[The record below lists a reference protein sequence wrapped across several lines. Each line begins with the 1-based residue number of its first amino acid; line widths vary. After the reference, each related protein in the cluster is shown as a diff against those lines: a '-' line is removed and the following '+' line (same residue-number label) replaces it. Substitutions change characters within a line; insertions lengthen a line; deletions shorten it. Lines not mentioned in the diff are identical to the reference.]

1 MFMSKHSNSM
11 QKSMRKQAKETARLV
26 AEMKNIKQTQKK
38 QEDLLKEVLLIVK
51 HMSQGSDKGED
62 EDTRERTE
70 KVEKNESP
78 EKEEN
83 VNKKEDDDMT
93 GQDYEN
99 DEEPRLKDDDTADI
113 HVQEETEY
121 IAAQTEDDILHIG
134 DGGAKNE
141 DAVLDKDVVET
152 EHNEDVVCDMP
163 TFNILSQSQE
173 MDKTAESCWG
183 VGSQDNSQFVKE
195 ICKTADEVAKK
206 AFESY
211 SSNPC
216 TAIIVKPNQEQED
229 LPKQKRFAR
238 SPVKYTPSEHSPKR
252 RKREKGK
259 KRADNEFLPPLK
271 EIVGPFTEDPTES
284 PPDHEIERVRAYL
297 QVGLLKNFQKN
308 KNGRRYKVKEE
319 KW

>member
-1 MFMSKHSNSM
+1 
-11 QKSMRKQAKETARLV
+11 
-26 AEMKNIKQTQKK
+26 
-38 QEDLLKEVLLIVK
+38 
-51 HMSQGSDKGED
+51 
-62 EDTRERTE
+62 
-70 KVEKNESP
+70 
-78 EKEEN
+78 
-83 VNKKEDDDMT
+83 
-93 GQDYEN
+93 
-99 DEEPRLKDDDTADI
+99 
-113 HVQEETEY
+113 
-121 IAAQTEDDILHIG
+121 
-134 DGGAKNE
+134 
-141 DAVLDKDVVET
+141 
-152 EHNEDVVCDMP
+152 MP

-183 VGSQDNSQFVKE
+183 MGSQDNSQFVKE

-229 LPKQKRFAR
+229 LPKQKCFAM

-284 PPDHEIERVRAYL
+284 PPDNEIE
-297 QVGLLKNFQKN
+297 
-308 KNGRRYKVKEE
+308 
-319 KW
+319 